1 VSTRLVVA
9 AAVVMAALAA
19 LAWAALSD
27 DTPVAHER
35 LATTVDY
42 RPGLAADVYLPARA
56 GPAPVVVL
64 VPGGGWQSSER
75 DGLGPLADRLANAG
89 MMAVNVTYR
98 AADDGARLPT
108 PVRDVD
114 CAVRFAAARA
124 DEVGIEP
131 EPLVVLGHSAGAHL
145 AALDALAGD
154 RFDGACRWPRQQVD
168 GLVGLA
174 GPYDVA
180 TFSTA
185 AQPLFGT
192 TPADDPDRWRRGNPM
207 TWVDQHP
214 ELAVLLAH
222 GDADE
227 LVPLSSTQRFAAAL
241 REAGHPV
248 RDETLAGADHFDIFT
263 AEVIA
268 STVVDWVRETWPP
281 STARAR

>member
-1 VSTRLVVA
+1 VA
-9 AAVVMAALAA
+9 AAVAVAAVAALG
-19 LAWAALSD
+19 WEALSD
-27 DTPVAHER
+27 ETPVAHEH

-42 RPGLAADVYLPARA
+42 RPGLAADVYLPDRA

-64 VPGGGWQSSER
+64 VPGGGWQSAER
-75 DGLGPLADRLANAG
+75 DGLAPLADRLAGAG

-98 AADDGARLPT
+98 AADDGARLPA
-108 PVRDVD
+108 PVQDVD

-124 DEVGIEP
+124 VEVGVEP
-131 EPLVVLGHSAGAHL
+131 EPLLVLGHSAGAHL

-154 RFDGACRWPRQQVD
+154 RFGGACRWPPRQVD

-180 TFSTA
+180 RFSSA
-185 AQPLFGT
+185 AGPLFGT
-192 TPADDPDRWRRGNPM
+192 APADDPDRWRRGNPM
-207 TWVDQHP
+207 TWVAQRP

-222 GDADE
+222 GDSDE
-227 LVPLSSTQRFAAAL
+227 LVPISSTRSFAAAL

-248 RDETLAGADHFDIFT
+248 REETVPGADHSAIYS

-268 STVVDWVRETWPP
+268 PTVIDWVRDTWPGNV
-281 STARAR
+281 